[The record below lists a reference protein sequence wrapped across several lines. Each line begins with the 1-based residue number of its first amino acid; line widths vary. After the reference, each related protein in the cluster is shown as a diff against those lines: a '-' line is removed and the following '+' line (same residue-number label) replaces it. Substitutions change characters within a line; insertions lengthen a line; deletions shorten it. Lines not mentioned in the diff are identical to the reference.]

1 MQLYFNIRKLKIKT
15 FDQFRKYLMTVTSQT
30 LLEIQS
36 DSNVE
41 ASRRTCVYNDK
52 TGRKEVME
60 KYYQGLYEELIIR
73 VFE

>member
-1 MQLYFNIRKLKIKT
+1 MGRKMSQEYSRIR
-15 FDQFRKYLMTVTSQT
+15 D
-30 LLEIQS
+30 
-36 DSNVE
+36 
-41 ASRRTCVYNDK
+41 DK